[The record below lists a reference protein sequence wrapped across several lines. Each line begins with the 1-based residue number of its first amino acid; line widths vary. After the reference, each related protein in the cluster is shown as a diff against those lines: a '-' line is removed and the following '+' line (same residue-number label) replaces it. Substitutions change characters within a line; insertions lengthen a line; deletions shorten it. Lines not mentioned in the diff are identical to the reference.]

1 MAIYGNFKGTTK
13 SEFKIGKN
21 GPRLWSVSDGA
32 PTEGDYFFDAPN
44 KQILVYDGAAWQEI
58 GNYFTELT
66 VQDYIDV
73 DTANGNIN
81 IDAPIVSTSN
91 ILAEFFIGDGSQ
103 LTNLPNEPVA
113 NTIFV
118 QTTGDDNNTGETWG
132 DAVATFEKA
141 LELANARQQLTVIEV
156 SPGVYTTQGHL
167 DMPDNTLIK
176 ATHRSVIVKPE
187 AGFEERN
194 VFRMGSGCFIEGLI
208 FENWRLDS
216 LDNPT
221 EGFAACFRP
230 GAVILRAPYV
240 HKVAVRTPPT
250 WGIVPP
256 PLNRDQQNPQVP
268 RGAGVILADGAV
280 VSQYSKY
287 PNIMTWGA
295 TPVTHNGIG
304 YCAKNGALINAVNAV
319 SMWAHKHFLAQDGG
333 QIILSSCS
341 TQFGDYTMVS
351 EGSRNRVDA
360 YEVANVTL
368 TANTDAS
375 NLLYAANTVSIIN
388 DMWDDLDSNV
398 NPQTGNV
405 YTQGWT
411 SDDEAYTRA
420 DAATFIQV
428 MTWLVEAGDDEPVK
442 NFVEGLFD
450 FDANTVFTSDKKDAF
465 FFCWDRLEEDLLALL
480 PTPTYDTQRTMI
492 SEAVIAIKNTI
503 DNPAILTD
511 PSVITAIGHTWTAI
525 MAGVALTKIPPAFN
539 QTTIEESILEL
550 DNGTVIASGQDDQ
563 GSALF
568 IGGMK
573 IDADTGELSGPPFES
588 AVNRIA
594 TRAAIARS
602 F

>member
-13 SEFKIGKN
+13 SEFKLGKN
-21 GPRLWSVSDGA
+21 GPRFWSVADGA
-32 PTEGDYFFDAPN
+32 PNEGDYFFDAAN
-44 KQILVYDGAAWQEI
+44 KTIQVFDGSNWQEF
-58 GNYFTELT
+58 GNFFTELT
-66 VQDYIDV
+66 VQNYIDV

-81 IDAPIVSTSN
+81 VEAPIVSTSN
-91 ILAEFFIGDGSQ
+91 VLAEYFIGDGSQ
-103 LTNLPNEPVA
+103 LTNIGSPKD
-113 NTIFV
+113 NTIFLGSS
-118 QTTGDDNNTGETWG
+118 GDDSNNGTTWK
-132 DAVATFEKA
+132 DAVATFERA
-141 LELANARQQLTVIEV
+141 LELADLEPGLTVIEV
-156 SPGVYTTQGHL
+156 APGEYFTQGHL
-167 DMPDNTLIK
+167 DMPDDTIIK
-176 ATHRSVIVKPE
+176 AIHRSVIVKPE
-187 AGFEERN
+187 PGFEERN
-194 VFRMGSGCFIEGLI
+194 VFRMGSGCFIEGII
-208 FENWRLDS
+208 FENWRLDN

-256 PLNRDQQNPQVP
+256 PMDRDNQNPQVP
-268 RGAGVILADGAV
+268 VGAGVVLADGAV

-319 SMWAHKHFLAQDGG
+319 SMWAHKHFLSIDGG

-351 EGSRNRVDA
+351 EGFRNRV
-360 YEVANVTL
+360 VADEITSVPVV
-368 TANTDAS
+368 ANTDAA
-375 NLLYAANTVSIIN
+375 NILYAANTSIVIDNMWNALDN
-388 DMWDDLDSNV
+388 DIDPD
-398 NPQTGNV
+398 TGQV
-405 YTQGWT
+405 YTQGWSP
-411 SDDEAYTRA
+411 SDETFTRA
-420 DAATFIQV
+420 DASTFIQAI
-428 MTWLVEAGDDEPVK
+428 TWLVETGDQEPVK

-450 FDANTVFTSDKKDAF
+450 YNANTVFSSDKLNAF
-465 FFCWDRLEEDLLALL
+465 TYSFEVMRDDLVALL
-480 PTPTYDTQRTMI
+480 PSPTYDVQRNMI
-492 SEAVIAIKNTI
+492 TEAVSLINTTLE
-503 DNPAILTD
+503 NPPIVTD

-539 QTTIEESILEL
+539 ATNIEESILEL
-550 DNGTVIASGQDDQ
+550 NNGTVIASGQDDQ